1 MSTDAPDFE
10 VTSRNRLTRYPK
22 RGHYDKATIYPI
34 LDEALICHVG
44 FAIDGEPFVIPT
56 LHARMGDTLLL
67 HGLKGGRL
75 LEHVEAGNPLC
86 VSVTVLDGLVLA
98 RTAFN
103 HSMNFR
109 SVVLFGHGAAI
120 EEPAAKLAALECL
133 TEQVA
138 PGRWR
143 DVRPPNDKELKM
155 TTIVAIA
162 IESATAKIRQGPPG
176 DDGEDLA
183 YPVWAGVLPLPIV
196 PQAPERDP
204 RQTTDQP
211 LPAYVKAYVRP
222 RGRA

>member
-1 MSTDAPDFE
+1 MSTDTPDFDL
-10 VTSRNRLTRYPK
+10 TSRNRLMRYPT

-44 FAIDGEPFVIPT
+44 FSIDGQPYVIPT
-56 LHARMGDTLLL
+56 IHARMGDELLL

-75 LEHVEAGNPLC
+75 LEHIGAGNPIC
-86 VSVTVLDGLVLA
+86 VAVTLLDGLVLA

-103 HSMNFR
+103 HSMNYR
-109 SVVLFGHGAAI
+109 SVVLYGRGAAI
-120 EEPAAKLAALECL
+120 EEPAAKLAALERL

-143 DVRPPNDKELKM
+143 DVRPPNDKELKA
-155 TTIVAIA
+155 TTIVGID

-183 YPVWAGVLPLPIV
+183 FPVWAGVVPTPIV
-196 PQAPERDP
+196 PQPPQTDP
-204 RQTTDQP
+204 KQTTAYP
-211 LPAYVKAYVRP
+211 LPAYVNPYVRP